1 MLLLLKIVVGASFI
15 AMVVMNGLA
24 NALPLGG
31 RTTGGVSAA
40 YPTLFTPAG
49 FTFSIWGLIYVVLGV
64 GIVRF
69 AMLGEDALQGMHFF
83 IGTVFILSFL
93 LNIAWLFAWH
103 HDRILLSSLVMLAL
117 FFVLAA
123 GFIRIPGELGI
134 IRAGV
139 SLYFAWISVAFIANI
154 TITLV
159 AFDVSMPLV
168 SDSVWLVLVLLVGT
182 GVALA
187 TVFIQKDILFGAV
200 FLWAF
205 FGILSRHLASGGFDG
220 AYPHVV
226 VTLIAALFVIASS
239 TVYQWIE
246 NGGHPFGG

>member
-1 MLLLLKIVVGASFI
+1 MLLLLKIIVAASFL
-15 AMVVMNGLA
+15 AMVIMNGLA

-31 RTTGGVSAA
+31 RTTGGVSDA

-64 GIVRF
+64 ATVRF
-69 AMLGEDALQGMHFF
+69 LMMDEGGLQGMYTF

-103 HDRILLSSLVMLAL
+103 HDRILLSSLVMLVL
-117 FFVLAA
+117 FFVLAW
-123 GFIRIPGELGI
+123 GFARIPGDLGI

-159 AFDVSMPLV
+159 AFDISMPFF
-168 SDSVWLVLVLLVGT
+168 SDAVWLVLVLLFAT
-182 GVALA
+182 GVPLL
-187 TVFIQKDILFGAV
+187 TLFIQKDILFGAV

-205 FGILSRHLASGGFDG
+205 LGILSRHLASGGFAG
-220 AYPHVV
+220 AYPLVV
-226 VTLIAALFVIASS
+226 ATLIGALLLITSS
-239 TVYQWIE
+239 TVYQWVL
-246 NGGHPFGG
+246 NGWSVFGR